1 MFLTVIFNLKA
12 GSLQAIATFDAVVV
26 LFLWVEYLFRVNE
39 QDNKWSYIAYQWSDV
54 LAIIP
59 FDYIALVSFGA
70 ALPFTL
76 VFKLV

>member
-1 MFLTVIFNLKA
+1 M
-12 GSLQAIATFDAVVV
+12 
-26 LFLWVEYLFRVNE
+26 NE

-76 VFKLV
+76 VFKLVRLVRIVALSGSRGD